1 MGYPPRPY
9 VNCHFC
15 NAKLSLGLGRL
26 AELQRPEGALISCEA
41 CGNQDRYEAGA
52 VRDALL
58 LPLAEPKASPAPS
71 AQPEAA
77 RGLKRGLSA

>member
-26 AELQRPEGALISCEA
+26 SELQRPSGAMSPCQA
-41 CGNQDRYEAGA
+41 CGNEDRYEASA

-58 LPLAEPKASPAPS
+58 MPPAEPKAAQPPL
-71 AQPEAA
+71 AQPEPA
-77 RGLKRGLSA
+77 RGLKGRLSA